1 MTRVKICGLSR
12 PQDVAYV
19 NRARPDW
26 CGFVVNFPKSRRS
39 VTPDQLRSLRRELDP
54 SVVPVGVFVDQPVEV
69 VTDLLNR
76 GIISIA
82 QLHGGEDEDYTAA
95 LRAAAPGKE
104 IWKAF
109 QVHEPADLER
119 AIAFPADRI
128 LLDSGQGTGRT
139 FDWSLLRYFPRPY
152 LLAGGLDPENLPT
165 AIRTLHPY
173 GVDLS
178 SGVETDGLKDF
189 TKIQAAVAPGKEIWK
204 AFPVRGPAD
213 LERAIAFPA
222 DRILLDSGQGTGRT
236 FDWSL
241 LRHFPRPYLLAG
253 GLDPENLPTA
263 IRTLHPYGVD
273 LSSGVETDG
282 LKDFTKIQAAV
293 AAAREE

>member
-1 MTRVKICGLSR
+1 MTRIKICGLSR
-12 PQDVAYV
+12 PKDVACV
-19 NRARPDW
+19 NQAKPDW

-39 VTPDQLRSLRRELDP
+39 VTPDQLRALRRELDP
-54 SVVPVGVFVDQPVEV
+54 SVVPVGVFVDQSVEV

-82 QLHGGEDEDYTAA
+82 QLHGSEDEDYITA
-95 LRAAAPGKE
+95 LRAA
-104 IWKAF
+104 
-109 QVHEPADLER
+109 
-119 AIAFPADRI
+119 
-128 LLDSGQGTGRT
+128 
-139 FDWSLLRYFPRPY
+139 
-152 LLAGGLDPENLPT
+152 
-165 AIRTLHPY
+165 
-173 GVDLS
+173 
-178 SGVETDGLKDF
+178 
-189 TKIQAAVAPGKEIWK
+189 APGKEIWK

-213 LERAIAFPA
+213 LERATAFPA
-222 DRILLDSGQGTGRT
+222 DRILLDNGQGTGRT

-253 GLDPENLPTA
+253 GLDPENLPEA
-263 IRTLHPYGVD
+263 IRTLRPYGVD

>member
-1 MTRVKICGLSR
+1 MTRIKICGLSR
-12 PQDVAYV
+12 PQDVACV
-19 NRARPDW
+19 NQAKPDW

-95 LRAAAPGKE
+95 LWAAAPGKE

-109 QVHEPADLER
+109 QV
-119 AIAFPADRI
+119 
-128 LLDSGQGTGRT
+128 
-139 FDWSLLRYFPRPY
+139 
-152 LLAGGLDPENLPT
+152 
-165 AIRTLHPY
+165 
-173 GVDLS
+173 
-178 SGVETDGLKDF
+178 
-189 TKIQAAVAPGKEIWK
+189 
-204 AFPVRGPAD
+204 RGPAD
-213 LERAIAFPA
+213 LERATAFPA

-253 GLDPENLPTA
+253 GLDPENLPEA
-263 IRTLHPYGVD
+263 IRTLRPYGVD

>member
-1 MTRVKICGLSR
+1 MTRIKICGLSR

-26 CGFVVNFPKSRRS
+26 CGFVVNFPRSRRS
-39 VTPDQLRSLRRELDP
+39 VTPDQLRVLRRELDP

-139 FDWSLLRYFPRPY
+139 FDWSLLR
-152 LLAGGLDPENLPT
+152 
-165 AIRTLHPY
+165 
-173 GVDLS
+173 
-178 SGVETDGLKDF
+178 
-189 TKIQAAVAPGKEIWK
+189 
-204 AFPVRGPAD
+204 
-213 LERAIAFPA
+213 
-222 DRILLDSGQGTGRT
+222 
-236 FDWSL
+236 
-241 LRHFPRPYLLAG
+241 HFPRPYLLAG
-253 GLDPENLPTA
+253 AGPGEFTHGHPHPAPLWGGPVQRGGDGRLEGFYQNTGGGGRRKRGMSTCPRDDLASTA
-263 IRTLHPYGVD
+263 VSTSP
-273 LSSGVETDG
+273 
-282 LKDFTKIQAAV
+282 KP
-293 AAAREE
+293 

>member
-1 MTRVKICGLSR
+1 MTRIKICGLSR
-12 PQDVAYV
+12 PQDVACV
-19 NRARPDW
+19 NQAKPDW

-95 LRAAAPGKE
+95 LWAAAPGKE

-109 QVHEPADLER
+109 QV
-119 AIAFPADRI
+119 
-128 LLDSGQGTGRT
+128 
-139 FDWSLLRYFPRPY
+139 
-152 LLAGGLDPENLPT
+152 
-165 AIRTLHPY
+165 
-173 GVDLS
+173 
-178 SGVETDGLKDF
+178 
-189 TKIQAAVAPGKEIWK
+189 
-204 AFPVRGPAD
+204 RGPAD
-213 LERAIAFPA
+213 LERATAFPA

>member
-1 MTRVKICGLSR
+1 MTRIKICGLSR
-12 PQDVAYV
+12 PQDVACV
-19 NRARPDW
+19 NQAKPDW

-82 QLHGGEDEDYTAA
+82 QLHGGEGEDYTAA

-119 AIAFPADRI
+119 AI
-128 LLDSGQGTGRT
+128 
-139 FDWSLLRYFPRPY
+139 
-152 LLAGGLDPENLPT
+152 
-165 AIRTLHPY
+165 
-173 GVDLS
+173 V
-178 SGVETDGLKDF
+178 
-189 TKIQAAVAPGKEIWK
+189 
-204 AFPVRGPAD
+204 
-213 LERAIAFPA
+213 FPA

>member
-1 MTRVKICGLSR
+1 MTRIKICGLSR
-12 PQDVAYV
+12 PQDVACV
-19 NRARPDW
+19 NQAKPDW

-109 QVHEPADLER
+109 
-119 AIAFPADRI
+119 
-128 LLDSGQGTGRT
+128 
-139 FDWSLLRYFPRPY
+139 
-152 LLAGGLDPENLPT
+152 
-165 AIRTLHPY
+165 
-173 GVDLS
+173 
-178 SGVETDGLKDF
+178 
-189 TKIQAAVAPGKEIWK
+189 
-204 AFPVRGPAD
+204 PVRGPAD

-222 DRILLDSGQGTGRT
+222 DRILLDSGQGTGKT

-253 GLDPENLPTA
+253 GLDPENLPEA
-263 IRTLHPYGVD
+263 IRTLRPYGVD

>member
-1 MTRVKICGLSR
+1 MTRIKICGLSR
-12 PQDVAYV
+12 PQDVACV
-19 NRARPDW
+19 NQAKPDW

-109 QVHEPADLER
+109 QVR
-119 AIAFPADRI
+119 
-128 LLDSGQGTGRT
+128 
-139 FDWSLLRYFPRPY
+139 
-152 LLAGGLDPENLPT
+152 
-165 AIRTLHPY
+165 
-173 GVDLS
+173 
-178 SGVETDGLKDF
+178 
-189 TKIQAAVAPGKEIWK
+189 
-204 AFPVRGPAD
+204 
-213 LERAIAFPA
+213 
-222 DRILLDSGQGTGRT
+222 GQGTGRT

-263 IRTLHPYGVD
+263 IRTLRPYGVD

>member
-1 MTRVKICGLSR
+1 MTRIKICGLSR
-12 PQDVAYV
+12 PQDVACV
-19 NRARPDW
+19 NQAKPDW

-82 QLHGGEDEDYTAA
+82 QLHGGADEAYTAA

-109 QVHEPADLER
+109 QV
-119 AIAFPADRI
+119 
-128 LLDSGQGTGRT
+128 
-139 FDWSLLRYFPRPY
+139 
-152 LLAGGLDPENLPT
+152 
-165 AIRTLHPY
+165 
-173 GVDLS
+173 
-178 SGVETDGLKDF
+178 
-189 TKIQAAVAPGKEIWK
+189 
-204 AFPVRGPAD
+204 RGPAD
-213 LERAIAFPA
+213 LERATAFPA

-253 GLDPENLPTA
+253 GLDPENLPEA
-263 IRTLHPYGVD
+263 IRTLRPYGVD

>member
-1 MTRVKICGLSR
+1 MTRIKICGLSR
-12 PQDVAYV
+12 PQDVACV
-19 NRARPDW
+19 NQAKPDW

-95 LRAAAPGKE
+95 LRALVPGKE
-104 IWKAF
+104 IWRAF
-109 QVHEPADLER
+109 QVHELGDLER
-119 AIAFPADRI
+119 ATAFPADRI
-128 LLDSGQGTGRT
+128 LLDSGQGTGRI
-139 FDWSLLRYFPRPY
+139 FDWSLLKNFPRPY
-152 LLAGGLDPENLPT
+152 VLAGGLNPENLSA
-165 AIRTLHPY
+165 AIR
-173 GVDLS
+173 
-178 SGVETDGLKDF
+178 
-189 TKIQAAVAPGKEIWK
+189 A
-204 AFPVRGPAD
+204 
-213 LERAIAFPA
+213 
-222 DRILLDSGQGTGRT
+222 
-236 FDWSL
+236 
-241 LRHFPRPYLLAG
+241 
-253 GLDPENLPTA
+253 
-263 IRTLHPYGVD
+263 LHPYGVD